1 MNSIRRLL
9 LLVGIFF
16 AIIPPAT
23 AAVAPPVVTE
33 VLPSTGPAAGGT
45 TVVITGTGFSGAS
58 TVTFGGADAQIFFIN
73 SDTQISAISPA
84 GVGTVDVVVTNSAGS
99 SGVSTATKFTY
110 GPPTLTMTPAPTTF
124 TGGTVGRS
132 YNLIF
137 AASGGTSPYSYSI
150 SAGSLPPG
158 LTLLATGAVR
168 GTPTAAGTFSFSVRA
183 TDNTPAASGGP
194 FTVTQNYSVVIAAPT
209 ITLSPSSVPGGTIGQ
224 AYNQTLSAAGGTGPY
239 TYAIASGALPAGLAL
254 STSGQL
260 SGTPTAAGTFNFT
273 VSATDSSTG
282 TGAPFSAQ
290 QSYSLTIAAPT
301 VVITPNTLPDPR
313 VTFAYSQTLTA
324 SGGTAPYVFSLSSGT
339 LPPGISLSSDGVLS
353 GAPTST
359 GTYNFS
365 ITATDSSRGAGPFSA
380 VRAYS
385 VTIAPPGLSIY
396 SPDLS
401 GAVGQN
407 YSGSFVADGG
417 NAPYT
422 FRVTTGVLPTGLTLD
437 SSGLLSGTPLVAG
450 TFIFS
455 VAASDSTTGPGAPF
469 MVGSSF
475 AMTIDPGAP
484 PPAPVIVTPA
494 NGELVATS
502 IVAFAGTS
510 VPGTTVRIYIDGSYG
525 GVSSVDNAGNWTIPA
540 LMQLADGSHTV
551 FATAMDA
558 FDRISA
564 HSATVTFTTDTIAPA
579 APVILTPANDS
590 VMAPGSV
597 TVTGTAEPR
606 TTITVRL
613 NGSANGTTTADGA
626 GAWSYTT
633 TSLVAGDYA
642 ISATAADLAGNVSP
656 ASAANS
662 VRLASAPTVQNVS
675 VSVPY
680 DTATPIDL
688 APSISGSYT
697 SIAIGTA
704 PAFGALSISG
714 SVVTYTPVSG
724 YYGTDSFTYYATG
737 VGGSS
742 VRATVSITVL
752 TPPPPTA
759 ADISNVAVP
768 YASRGTAIDLSGSI
782 DGVYRSVAIGTA
794 PSHGTVTITG
804 ATATYTPAS
813 SYYGADSF
821 TFTATGPGGTSAPAR
836 VAITVAT
843 PAAPVVVSP
852 AAVTVAGA
860 TSAGATR
867 ATIDLAPT
875 VSGVSSG
882 FALVSAPAHGT
893 ATLAGTVVT
902 YVPAAGYAGADSFT
916 FQAQGPGGASNL
928 GTVAITVQPTA
939 AVAQALTAS
948 AGDGET
954 ITVDLMAGATGGP
967 FTGAAIVSVSAAGS
981 TASIVEGGTAD
992 NRAYSARITVGS
1004 HFNGALLVRYT
1015 LSNAFGPSAEATITV
1030 NVTARPD
1037 PSADPAVRALSE
1049 MQAESTLRFALTQSN
1064 NFMRRMENLHRNS
1077 NPGPASMGLRLTF
1090 PHLRDPGLAPLQRQQ
1105 MVEKAMVA
1113 HFRSNGDNSPARA
1126 ERSAAAPMNA
1136 VETGRRNGSIG
1147 AWSGGTIE
1155 FGTQDLNSGKDKV
1168 EVTSSGVSLGADIKL
1183 TEGVI
1188 VGLGG
1193 GFGWDR
1199 REATGGAKLRGN
1211 SSVAIGYASFTPR
1224 SDLFVDAL
1232 FGLGSVDFKT
1242 RRPVSGMA
1250 GEATAKRGGS
1260 LTMGSLAFGI
1270 DTGGNKLNWS
1280 LYGRAEWLA
1289 ARLDAYVE
1297 SGAGTLSLRYDER
1310 RIESLGSVLGGR
1322 IGTSLPMG
1330 SVIVKPR
1337 LRAEWRHE
1345 FQDLAIQTLDYANV
1359 AGPSTFGIGGINWAA
1374 DRLETSLGS
1383 VFLLPDAWAL
1393 DLELGLRTDGRGR
1406 LGSARIELSKQF

>member
-124 TGGTVGRS
+124 TGGIVGRS

-137 AASGGTSPYSYSI
+137 RASGGTSPYIYSI
-150 SAGSLPPG
+150 SAGSLPAG
-158 LTLLATGAVR
+158 LTLFSTGAVN
-168 GTPTAAGTFSFSVRA
+168 GTPTAPGTFSFSVRA

-282 TGAPFSAQ
+282 TGAPFTGQ
-290 QSYSLTIAAPT
+290 RSYSLTIAAPT
-301 VVITPNTLPDPR
+301 IVLSPSTLPNF
-313 VTFAYSQTLTA
+313 TAGTYHFQGLTV
-324 SGGTAPYVFSLSSGT
+324 SGGTAPYTFALSSGS
-339 LPPGISLSSDGVLS
+339 LPPGMVITSAGALS
-353 GAPTST
+353 GTPTSA
-359 GTYNFS
+359 GTFSFS
-365 ITATDSSRGAGPFSA
+365 ISATDSSRGTGPFTGSQ
-380 VRAYS
+380 AYTL
-385 VTIAPPGLSIY
+385 TIVNPP
-396 SPDLS
+396 
-401 GAVGQN
+401 
-407 YSGSFVADGG
+407 
-417 NAPYT
+417 
-422 FRVTTGVLPTGLTLD
+422 
-437 SSGLLSGTPLVAG
+437 
-450 TFIFS
+450 
-455 VAASDSTTGPGAPF
+455 
-469 MVGSSF
+469 
-475 AMTIDPGAP
+475 P
-484 PPAPVIVTPA
+484 PPAPSIIGPG
-494 NGELVATS
+494 NGALLAQSLINVSGTS
-502 IVAFAGTS
+502 APGTS
-510 VPGTTVRIYIDGSYG
+510 VSVYIDGSLAGVASVNGSANWVHMHLSRLSDGTHPVYAIATDAYG
-525 GVSSVDNAGNWTIPA
+525 QASARSSTNTFVVD
-540 LMQLADGSHTV
+540 
-551 FATAMDA
+551 
-558 FDRISA
+558 
-564 HSATVTFTTDTIAPA
+564 TTPPA

-606 TTITVRL
+606 TTITVQL

-642 ISATAADLAGNVSP
+642 ITATAADLAGNVSP
-656 ASAANS
+656 ASVANS

-714 SVVTYTPVSG
+714 SVVTYFPVSG

-752 TPPPPTA
+752 APPAPTA

-794 PSHGTVTITG
+794 PSHGTVTVTG

-813 SYYGADSF
+813 GYYGADSF
-821 TFTATGPGGTSAPAR
+821 TFTASGPGGTSAPAR

-852 AAVTVAGA
+852 ASVTVAGA

-1136 VETGRRNGSIG
+1136 AETGRRNGSIG

-1199 REATGGAKLRGN
+1199 RQATGGANLRGN
-1211 SSVAIGYASFTPR
+1211 SSVAVGYASFTPR
-1224 SDLFVDAL
+1224 SDLFIDAL

-1359 AGPSTFGIGGINWAA
+1359 AGPSTFGIGGVNWAA

-1383 VFLLPDAWAL
+1383 AFLLPDAWAL